1 MSAIIL
7 HFNQLHGWG
16 ELLVAAVLVCALAA
30 SLAIVSSR

>member
-7 HFNQLHGWG
+7 NLEHLQGWS
-16 ELLVAAVLVCALAA
+16 ELLVAAILLFAVAA